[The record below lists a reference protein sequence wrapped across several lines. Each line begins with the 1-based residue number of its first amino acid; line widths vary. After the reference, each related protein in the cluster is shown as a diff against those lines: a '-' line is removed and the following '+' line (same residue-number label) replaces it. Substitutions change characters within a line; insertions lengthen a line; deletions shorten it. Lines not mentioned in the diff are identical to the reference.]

1 MFGTWELGLVRA
13 AERAAWNRCA
23 RLTDFL
29 KNDRVSHKTKAGCVQ
44 FSFVI
49 VIEGS
54 DLCFCSVNK
63 LSFLVFNPDYN
74 LMEGFTSGISPR
86 LFHEMV
92 SVDFQTKYF
101 LAL

>member
-1 MFGTWELGLVRA
+1 MFGIWGWSEQLSAPLG
-13 AERAAWNRCA
+13 RCA
-23 RLTDFL
+23 RLTDFFL